1 MFAPVPRRTTKEV
14 VRLAETDQIR
24 DMETG
29 QEDGATKSQGEN
41 PELRT
46 ENSNSNHSLSQ
57 MNVPEGT
64 FVPQPPAPDPYV
76 ERLRAELEEARTMG
90 LEAHRRALLAEN
102 SGMVVPELVAG
113 STVQELEGSVEV
125 ARRAFETARAAVL
138 ADASAISVPAG
149 NPVRQGLS
157 IEGMSPLQ
165 KIAHGLRRD

>member
-1 MFAPVPRRTTKEV
+1 
-14 VRLAETDQIR
+14 
-24 DMETG
+24 
-29 QEDGATKSQGEN
+29 
-41 PELRT
+41 
-46 ENSNSNHSLSQ
+46 
-57 MNVPEGT
+57 MNVPEGMFT
-64 FVPQPPAPDPYV
+64 PQSSTPDPYV
-76 ERLRAELEEARTMG
+76 ERLRAELEEARAMG

-102 SGMVVPELVAG
+102 AGMVVPELVAG

-138 ADASAISVPAG
+138 ADVSAISVPAG